1 METWWAVF
9 TSKDL
14 ISGFDLDR
22 RIQDHF
28 FEGSFFFG
36 GIDLG

>member
-9 TSKDL
+9 TSEDL

-28 FEGSFFFG
+28 LKDHFFL